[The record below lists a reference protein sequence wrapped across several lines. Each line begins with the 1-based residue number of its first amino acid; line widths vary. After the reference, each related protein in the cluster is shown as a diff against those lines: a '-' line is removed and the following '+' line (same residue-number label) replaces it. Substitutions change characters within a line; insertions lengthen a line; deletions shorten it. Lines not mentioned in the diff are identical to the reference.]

1 MFKALAFV
9 LACACQS
16 LRFKFCNDSGPAVER
31 SVVCIDYLYNTVLKA
46 RIPYLL
52 RLKFVRRIEICVL
65 GSEALCVSYN
75 WLCAKSLGT
84 NGDQHTCTCIHT
96 HAHIQIDT
104 RVHTDRHTHT
114 YRLIHTHVQIH
125 THTHIRQKSTKIE
138 LNQRYC
144 HNIHVVYFPLQISHL
159 QHQTFKSFSQKRTQI
174 KHTLMH
180 KYAK

>member
-84 NGDQHTCTCIHT
+84 NGD
-96 HAHIQIDT
+96 
-104 RVHTDRHTHT
+104 
-114 YRLIHTHVQIH
+114 
-125 THTHIRQKSTKIE
+125 
-138 LNQRYC
+138 
-144 HNIHVVYFPLQISHL
+144 
-159 QHQTFKSFSQKRTQI
+159 
-174 KHTLMH
+174 
-180 KYAK
+180 